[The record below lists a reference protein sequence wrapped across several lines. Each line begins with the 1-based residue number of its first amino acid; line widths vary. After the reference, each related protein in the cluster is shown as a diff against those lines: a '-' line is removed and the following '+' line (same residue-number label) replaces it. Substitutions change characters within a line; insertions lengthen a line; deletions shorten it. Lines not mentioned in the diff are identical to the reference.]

1 MHLLV
6 TRPEPDAS
14 ELIEQLEKSGCKVSH
29 VPLLEIKFHKQVVF
43 ADNEPQAILITSA
56 NGARAMARLA
66 PMPVFE
72 NVLAVTVGAS
82 SAEAARQAGFKNI
95 KTTDRGD
102 VTGIID
108 FVRQNLKPGGGS
120 LLYASGSKT
129 TGDLVGELQSDGFV
143 VDRVE
148 LYRAVPAERLP
159 ENICQSI
166 REGDLD
172 GVLLF
177 SPRTAKIWLE
187 LVLSQTGANSQ
198 TGGCVSINEMA
209 KIKHYC
215 LSENVAKII
224 DQGLGKFSDTIIC
237 KEPDTPSMLQAV
249 SETF

>member
-6 TRPEPDAS
+6 TRPERDAS
-14 ELIEQLEKSGCKVSH
+14 ELIEQLRKSGCKVSH
-29 VPLLEIKFHKQVVF
+29 VPLLEIKFHKQVEF
-43 ADNEPQAILITSA
+43 PGDIPQAILITSA
-56 NGARAMARLA
+56 NGARAMAGLA
-66 PMPVFE
+66 PMPIFE

-82 SAEAARQAGFKNI
+82 SAEAAHEAGFKNI

-108 FVRQNLKPGGGS
+108 FVRQNLKPGNGS

-129 TGDLVGELQSDGFV
+129 TGDLAGELQSDGFV
-143 VDRVE
+143 VNRVE
-148 LYRAVPAERLP
+148 LYQAVPAEKLP
-159 ENICQSI
+159 ESLCRSI
-166 REGDLD
+166 RQGELD

-177 SPRTAKIWLE
+177 SPRTAKIWLA
-187 LVLSQTGANSQ
+187 LALSQ
-198 TGGCVSINEMA
+198 TGGCVSADEMA